1 MMSWLGGRLPKWG
14 PFGGGSTGIPEREE
28 TPEPEVVADND
39 SPQLMVLVNDASGFA
54 CFKTHTFPNAQA
66 ATEFILFWFR
76 NDTDPFSASWARTR
90 EPQSHTPPGTI
101 AEPPVMSKDAQ
112 RVDVVYSSSFVAT
125 ESAQAFVHDQA
136 ATGT

>member
-14 PFGGGSTGIPEREE
+14 PFGGGSTAILEREE

-54 CFKTHTFPNAQA
+54 GFKTHTFTNAQA

-76 NDTDPFSASWARTR
+76 NDRDGFSAYWARTR
-90 EPQSHTPPGTI
+90 EQQCNSPSGTL
-101 AEPPVMSKDAQ
+101 AEPRIKIKDAQ
-112 RVDVVYSSSFVAT
+112 RAEVVYSCSFADRQ
-125 ESAQAFVHDQA
+125 SAE
-136 ATGT
+136 

>member
-14 PFGGGSTGIPEREE
+14 PFGGGSTAVLELEQ
-28 TPEPEVVADND
+28 TPEPEIAPDND

-76 NDTDPFSASWARTR
+76 NDTDGFSAFWAMTR
-90 EPQSHTPPGTI
+90 EPVPHSLWNDCG
-101 AEPPVMSKDAQ
+101 AA
-112 RVDVVYSSSFVAT
+112 R
-125 ESAQAFVHDQA
+125 HD
-136 ATGT
+136 